1 MGFPGTASGK
11 EPACQ
16 CRRHETWVWSLGWE
30 DPLEK
35 GVATHSSILAWRIPW
50 TVEPCG
56 LKSTGLQGVGHNW
69 SDWIHTYTHTHTHT
83 HTHTVSIGPSS
94 ASSLWMLVCSGLSFG
109 ASCLCLHILL
119 VITYSMRFLIS
130 LATSV
135 LFHPFHSVKWN
146 TSLLAVSAKILRYST
161 FYLVNYIQFFG
172 KIISRC
178 WAPHY

>member
-1 MGFPGTASGK
+1 MGLIPGLGRSPGERRGNPLQYSCLENPMDSGALWAK
-11 EPACQ
+11 V
-16 CRRHETWVWSLGWE
+16 H
-30 DPLEK
+30 
-35 GVATHSSILAWRIPW
+35 GVARSWAQLKWLNTHTHI
-50 TVEPCG
+50 
-56 LKSTGLQGVGHNW
+56 
-69 SDWIHTYTHTHTHT
+69 HTHTHT
-83 HTHTVSIGPSS
+83 HRVSISPSS

-109 ASCLCLHILL
+109 ASYLCLHIFL